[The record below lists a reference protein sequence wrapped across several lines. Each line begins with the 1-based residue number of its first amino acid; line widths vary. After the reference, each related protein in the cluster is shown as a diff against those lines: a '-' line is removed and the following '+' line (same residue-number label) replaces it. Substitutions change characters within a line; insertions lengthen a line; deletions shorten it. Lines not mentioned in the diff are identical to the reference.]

1 MQLLNSSIY
10 GKANDQIYPR
20 TTDILFKIVG
30 CASLTQEKGIA
41 KGNRDL
47 TIHYSVMTFSWAM
60 AFANRRG
67 RFDIVRELYRHFA
80 ACPYCGSEPCDCKRG
95 VQKPKRMLFAEGQ
108 PLWSVEAFQRHIA
121 EVYPKNTL
129 ARSGSHLAAESVELM
144 QAVLDW
150 ERSQF
155 DAIRSEELIAA
166 IHEEYSDVIAHLV
179 AIAHCGEFDLAR
191 ETIRIFKDGCC
202 ECHLPECKCPY
213 TNPVRS
219 RSVTK

>member
-1 MQLLNSSIY
+1 
-10 GKANDQIYPR
+10 
-20 TTDILFKIVG
+20 
-30 CASLTQEKGIA
+30 
-41 KGNRDL
+41 
-47 TIHYSVMTFSWAM
+47 
-60 AFANRRG
+60 
-67 RFDIVRELYRHFA
+67 
-80 ACPYCGSEPCDCKRG
+80 
-95 VQKPKRMLFAEGQ
+95 MLFAEGQ

-202 ECHLPECKCPY
+202 ECHLA
-213 TNPVRS
+213 
-219 RSVTK
+219 